1 MFPQNSAVKF
11 SRDAY
16 LSWILP
22 DRSPV
27 GTNWVTPPIFLG
39 FLEVLA
45 ICGSEIIVIS
55 VKFTMVIQLY
65 MDIAC

>member
-1 MFPQNSAVKF
+1 
-11 SRDAY
+11 
-16 LSWILP
+16 
-22 DRSPV
+22 
-27 GTNWVTPPIFLG
+27 
-39 FLEVLA
+39 LEVLA